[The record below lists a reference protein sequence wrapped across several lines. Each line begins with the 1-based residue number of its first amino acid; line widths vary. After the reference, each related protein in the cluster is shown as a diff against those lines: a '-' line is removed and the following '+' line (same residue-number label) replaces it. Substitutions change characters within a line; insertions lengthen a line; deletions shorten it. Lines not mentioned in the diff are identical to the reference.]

1 MNDIFV
7 EEIVKKEKTAVDKLT
22 VFGMVLL
29 SVLLSVILFFIS
41 ALIPQFSSIL
51 IVLIAA
57 VVYFTYILS
66 ANFNLEYEYALVNSE
81 IDVDKIAAKKRRKK
95 MTTVNL
101 RKLDFFGKSTG
112 ADFEKCL
119 KDVSI
124 KKVFACRQKKSEDN
138 YFLVYSEDAT
148 RKMLIFSPSDKIISV
163 IEKVNPKRY

>member
-7 EEIVKKEKTAVDKLT
+7 EEIVKKQNTAVDKLAM
-22 VFGMVLL
+22 FGLVLL
-29 SVLLSVILFFIS
+29 SVVLSVILFFVS
-41 ALIPQFSSIL
+41 ALIPQFSSIMIGL
-51 IVLIAA
+51 IVIA
-57 VVYFTYILS
+57 VYFTYILS
-66 ANFNLEYEYALVNSE
+66 GDFNLEYEYALVNSE

-95 MTTVNL
+95 LTSVNL
-101 RKLDFFGKSTG
+101 RRLDFFGKSTG

-148 RKMLIFSPSDKIISV
+148 RKMLIFSPSDEIISV
-163 IEKVNPKRY
+163 IEKLNPKRY

>member
-7 EEIVKKEKTAVDKLT
+7 EEIVKKENTAVDKLA

-41 ALIPQFSSIL
+41 ALIPQFSSIF
-51 IVLIAA
+51 IVLIAV

-81 IDVDKIAAKKRRKK
+81 IDVDKIAAKRRRKK
-95 MTTVNL
+95 VTTVNL
-101 RKLDFFGKSTG
+101 RRLDFFGKSTG

-124 KKVFACRQKKSEDN
+124 KKVFACRKKKSEDN
-138 YFLVYSEDAT
+138 YFLVYSEDT
-148 RKMLIFSPSDKIISV
+148 IRKMLIFSPSDKIISV
-163 IEKVNPKRY
+163 IEKLNPKRY